1 MKSLIGNQQSKARKK
16 EKKRKRSQ
24 NTMQTHTHTE
34 KKRVGKRRKNVQNG
48 RVQWRKLTKRH
59 FSLTLT
65 DDADA
70 VEYRSAIYMYIVYRI
85 SHIVVAKRRNLHSLC

>member
-48 RVQWRKLTKRH
+48 RVQGG
-59 FSLTLT
+59 S
-65 DDADA
+65 
-70 VEYRSAIYMYIVYRI
+70 
-85 SHIVVAKRRNLHSLC
+85 